1 MGNDAKYT
9 QMLEAENAT
18 LRDEVATLRDEV
30 AALQEQVAQ
39 STRTGKTLDSTN
51 TLLQLIIDNLPEA
64 VFWKDTN
71 LIYQGCNASFAID
84 AGVGEPANI
93 IGKSDY
99 DLAWKPEEAEFFR
112 QVDGEMMQN
121 DMPQSG
127 IVEPQLQSDGKQA
140 WLLTNKI
147 PLHDEQGNVIGLLG
161 TYEDITEQKHIEES
175 LYRNEALLR
184 DIVENVPAIVY
195 VKDIEGRYTFAN
207 GKAAA
212 LSGKGWD
219 EVIGKTDYDLLPK
232 EIADS
237 FHAEDQHV
245 INAGAP
251 IEYEKTEQTPDGTR
265 VFLKLLFPMYNKQ
278 KTLYA
283 TGGIITDITTRKQA
297 EAEVRTLQAV
307 VEHAPDAI
315 AVSSMDCIV
324 TYANAAFKHLTGYGD
339 EAIGKHAYDFYTD
352 DSHTLKGLTQEAIEQ
367 GSHYR
372 VLTCKRKDGTTFPGY
387 LTLFV
392 IQDESGAPV
401 ALVRIIRDLTDL
413 QRAEQER
420 ETLQQQIIDAQKDA
434 IRELSTPL
442 IPIAN
447 HVVLMPLIGNID
459 SGRAQMIIET
469 LLEGVA
475 YHQADI
481 VIVDITGVSVVDT
494 QIAQALVQAAQAVR
508 LLGAQIILTGIG
520 PATAQTFVHLGTDLS
535 GIATRGSL
543 QRAVMDAL
551 TGRSS
556 RMQ

>member
-1 MGNDAKYT
+1 MDNDAKYT
-9 QMLEAENAT
+9 QMLESENAA
-18 LRDEVATLRDEV
+18 LRDEIATLQAQV
-30 AALQEQVAQ
+30 AALQAQVAQ
-39 STRTGKTLDSTN
+39 GEHTGETLASTN
-51 TLLQLIIDNLPEA
+51 TLLQRIIDNLPEA

-71 LIYQGCNASFAID
+71 LIYQGCNANFAID
-84 AGVGEPANI
+84 AGVGTPANI
-93 IGKSDY
+93 VGKSDY

-112 QVDGEMMQN
+112 HVDSEVMQN
-121 DMPQSG
+121 DIPQCG
-127 IVEPQLQSDGKQA
+127 IVEPQLQADGKHA

-161 TYEDITEQKHIEES
+161 TYEDITEQKQV
-175 LYRNEALLR
+175 EADLIQSQVLLR
-184 DIVENVPAIVY
+184 GIVENVPAVVY
-195 VKDIEGRYTFAN
+195 VKDTKGRYILAN
-207 GKAAA
+207 ERAAELVGLKSA
-212 LSGKGWD
+212 EL
-219 EVIGKTDYDLLPK
+219 VGKTDHDILPPD
-232 EIADS
+232 IADR
-237 FHAEDQHV
+237 FRQQDQNLLASGSPV
-245 INAGAP
+245 EREEIV
-251 IEYEKTEQTPDGTR
+251 QTPGGTR
-265 VFLKLLFPMYNKQ
+265 TFLALGFPMYDTEGKI
-278 KTLYA
+278 YA
-283 TGGIITDITTRKQA
+283 IGGISTDITVRKQA
-297 EAEVRTLQAV
+297 KAEVRTLQAV

-339 EAIGKHAYDFYTD
+339 EAIGKHAYDFYAD
-352 DSHTLKGLTQEAIEQ
+352 DPNTLKDLTQEAIEQ

-372 VLTCKRKDGTTFPGY
+372 VLTCRRKDGTTFPGY
-387 LTLFV
+387 LTLFP
-392 IQDESGAPV
+392 IQDESGTPV

-420 ETLQQQIIDAQKDA
+420 EALQQQIIDAQKDA

-475 YHQADI
+475 YHQADM

-520 PATAQTFVHLGTDLS
+520 PATAQTLIHLGTDLS

-543 QRAVMDAL
+543 QHAVMDAIMGRTL
-551 TGRSS
+551 TH
-556 RMQ
+556 